1 LDALTSS
8 CQARLQTFFETTNY
22 LAQDK
27 TKELNYNSLMSTES
41 SESSLTSA
49 RLLPPSP
56 STSSPLSSPP
66 PRSSRGDSAPHKAIN
81 QTSAATGIETAEM
94 APLDAPPLSTESN
107 LLEELNSSDRY
118 NFKCYGLYQIMLR
131 TGWIFKTESIIMPAV
146 LDVIGG
152 SGWLRGCLPMLN
164 RFGQSVPPL
173 LVSDHV
179 RNSSLKKVGLAG
191 STAIMGCCFLFLSL
205 IWAMTDG
212 AKSAWL
218 PLVFL
223 GIYGVFFCA
232 TGINQ
237 LQLVTITGK
246 LIRVDYRGRVG
257 MVAVLLGSILA
268 CTAAWFLLRMWL
280 PNQAGA
286 GAKGN
291 FTAIFGF
298 TGAIFMLASV
308 LALGFREKPDQEK
321 FRRRNGWQLFR
332 SSLATIREDRN
343 FLRLTLIGALFGMC
357 LTLFPHYQSLARER
371 LSLGLSSL
379 IPWVI
384 AQNMGA
390 AAFSI
395 PAGWL
400 ADRFGNR
407 IVLQFIMLILCVPPV
422 LAIYASGMERAG
434 TLWFNVVF
442 FLVGL
447 TPVTF
452 RVLNNYTLEVTSNS
466 EHPRYLSTL
475 GLMMAGPAILTSAFF
490 GALVDWISF
499 EFVFGV
505 VVICLLI
512 GWGLTFTLSEPRK
525 SLQLVDGSLRI
536 NTR

>member
-1 LDALTSS
+1 MTIESTDSRLSSSRLFTSP
-8 CQARLQTFFETTNY
+8 
-22 LAQDK
+22 
-27 TKELNYNSLMSTES
+27 NSTPEH
-41 SESSLTSA
+41 SSLP
-49 RLLPPSP
+49 LPGIRASL
-56 STSSPLSSPP
+56 SQVQASSPIE
-66 PRSSRGDSAPHKAIN
+66 A
-81 QTSAATGIETAEM
+81 IETETVATLDVAEV
-94 APLDAPPLSTESN
+94 APSAGLP
-107 LLEELNSSDRY
+107 ELNSTDRY

-152 SGWLRGCLPMLN
+152 AGWLRGCLPMLN

-173 LVSDHV
+173 LASDHV
-179 RNSSLKKVGLAG
+179 RNAALKKIGLAG
-191 STAIMGCCFLFLSL
+191 STALMGVCFLLLSL
-205 IWAMTDG
+205 IWAITGG
-212 AKSAWL
+212 AKSSWL

-257 MVAVLLGSILA
+257 MIAVLLGSILA
-268 CTAAWFLLRMWL
+268 CTAAWFLLGAWL
-280 PNQAGA
+280 PSSTEIGA
-286 GAKGN
+286 TGN
-291 FTAIFGF
+291 FTAIFAF
-298 TGAIFMLASV
+298 TGFVFMIAAAA
-308 LALGFREKPDQEK
+308 ALGFREKPDHER
-321 FRRRNGWQLFR
+321 FVRRNGWQLFR
-332 SSLATIREDRN
+332 SSVATIRDDRN
-343 FLRLTLIGALFGMC
+343 FMRLTIIGALFGMC

-407 IVLQFIMLILCVPPV
+407 IVLQFIMLILCVPPI
-422 LAIYASGMERAG
+422 LALLASGMQQSGA
-434 TLWFNVVF
+434 LWFNVVF

-452 RVLNNYTLEVTSNS
+452 RVLSNYTLEVTSNS

-499 EFVFGV
+499 EFVFGLV
-505 VVICLLI
+505 VACLLV
-512 GWGLTFTLSEPRK
+512 GWGLTFTLIEPRK
-525 SLQLVDGSLRI
+525 SLLTQAASPKISD
-536 NTR
+536 

>member
-1 LDALTSS
+1 MTLESTDSRLTT
-8 CQARLQTFFETTNY
+8 ARLFSANSP
-22 LAQDK
+22 ASPPVSA
-27 TKELNYNSLMSTES
+27 NSLTADSTHIPHPTPTTPVGAIEEES
-41 SESSLTSA
+41 VATLDVTA
-49 RLLPPSP
+49 SP
-56 STSSPLSSPP
+56 EQVGL
-66 PRSSRGDSAPHKAIN
+66 
-81 QTSAATGIETAEM
+81 AA
-94 APLDAPPLSTESN
+94 
-107 LLEELNSSDRY
+107 LNATDRY

-152 SGWLRGCLPMLN
+152 AGWLRGCLPMLN
-164 RFGQSVPPL
+164 RFGQSIPPL
-173 LVSDHV
+173 LASDHV
-179 RNSSLKKVGLAG
+179 RNAALKKMGLAG
-191 STAIMGCCFLFLSL
+191 STAIMGICFLLLSL
-205 IWAMTDG
+205 IWAITGG
-212 AKSAWL
+212 AKSSWL
-218 PLVFL
+218 PFVFL

-246 LIRVDYRGRVG
+246 VIRVDYRGRVG
-257 MVAVLLGSILA
+257 MIAVLIGSILA
-268 CTAAWFLLRMWL
+268 CIAAWFLLGAWL
-280 PNQAGA
+280 PSTADA

-298 TGAIFMLASV
+298 TGVIFMISAAI
-308 LALGFREKPDQEK
+308 ALGFREKPDQEK
-321 FRRRNGWQLFR
+321 FKRRNGWQLFR
-332 SSLATIREDRN
+332 SSLATIRDDRN
-343 FLRLTLIGALFGMC
+343 FMKLTLIGAMFGMC

-395 PAGWL
+395 PAGWF

-407 IVLQFIMLILCVPPV
+407 IVLQFIMLILCVPPI
-422 LAIYASGMERAG
+422 LALFASGMQESGAI
-434 TLWFNVVF
+434 WFNVVF

-475 GLMMAGPAILTSAFF
+475 GLMLAGPAILTSAFF

-499 EFVFGV
+499 EFVFGLV
-505 VVICLLI
+505 VVCLLV
-512 GWGLTFTLSEPRK
+512 GWGLTFTLTEPRK
-525 SLQLVDGSLRI
+525 SLRLATGSPRI
-536 NTR
+536 NG